1 MAKDKIF
8 GKETV
13 ASMNEVRDTA
23 SEISSILDQ
32 FDVSQ
37 LSGGMAD
44 VAQASKD
51 MAESLSE
58 SMQYSDENKNLAIE
72 QSKAA
77 LLGVKYATSQ
87 NKASK
92 VFRGIQLSM
101 VKGGD
106 EFTDGLKESVD
117 VYGDIQ
123 SAAQTVVNKIDNM
136 ESGLG
141 DLDGAFGGIGS
152 AIGSAM
158 TNPLGAM
165 IGILTASSARVDA
178 IGASFGGMGVT
189 KFKDELLEANTA
201 FMGMGLSGEDS
212 LVAVKG
218 LTSEFGVGMDE
229 AIGMASAVGD
239 LAKSTGMSVEEST
252 KLTGFF
258 QMSSGLS
265 GEAATNLL
273 KSADAL
279 AVANGVAPGAVLE
292 DIANNTETF
301 AKFGKDG
308 GKGLM
313 RAAIQAKKLG
323 ISLGTVANTADS
335 LLDFQSS
342 LNAEVEASVMLG
354 RNVNLQKARE
364 LALTGDMEG
373 LQEEILNV
381 VGSEAEFN
389 EMNVMQ
395 RKSLAQALG
404 MEVGELQKVV
414 MNQGKASD
422 LQGEMAEQ
430 ELPTPEEAMSSM
442 AESMAT
448 IQMMFTQIMDE
459 HGETFEG
466 MFTSLAEVVPGII
479 EGFGNFV
486 GFIDESIGLGNA
498 LVGVLAIMGIKSIV
512 SAVAGIYTA
521 FMQIPFGLGLPLAIA
536 ASAGLIATIA
546 SIGDLDSPAD
556 GKTMVSTK
564 EGGIFELSDNDDL
577 VAAPGAS
584 DALAAG
590 TGGGGSSVVGMSTA
604 KLEQKVTVVS
614 REIMML
620 REEMRSYFG
629 AGGSAVKGIGSR
641 VSDSLMDNA

>member
-13 ASMNEVRDTA
+13 SSMNEVRDTA
-23 SEISSILDQ
+23 SEIASILEQ

-37 LSGGMAD
+37 LSDGMQNI
-44 VAQASKD
+44 AQMSKD
-51 MAESLSE
+51 QAEHLSE
-58 SMQYSDENKNLAIE
+58 SMQYSEENKNLAVE

-77 LLGVKYATSQ
+77 LLGTKYATSQ
-87 NKASK
+87 NKIAK
-92 VFRGIQLSM
+92 AFRGLQLSM

-106 EFTDGLKESVD
+106 EFTDTLKDSVD
-117 VYGDIQ
+117 VYGDIKG
-123 SAAQTVVNKIDNM
+123 AAAEVVDKISNM
-136 ESGLG
+136 DTGLG
-141 DLDGAFGGIGS
+141 DLDGAFGGIGA
-152 AIGSAM
+152 AIGGAM
-158 TNPLGAM
+158 TNPLGAI

-178 IGASFGGMGVT
+178 IGAAFGGMGVT

-212 LVAVKG
+212 LVAVKS

-229 AIGMASAVGD
+229 AIGMSVAVGD
-239 LAKSTGMSVEEST
+239 LAKSTGMSVEESA

-265 GEAATNLL
+265 GEQAANLL

-292 DIANNTETF
+292 DIAANTETF

-308 GKGLM
+308 GEGLM

-335 LLDFQSS
+335 LLDFQNS

-354 RNVNLQKARE
+354 RQVNLQKARE

-404 MEVGELQKVV
+404 MEVSELQKVV
-414 MNQGKASD
+414 MNQGKAAD
-422 LQGEMAEQ
+422 LQGEMADQ

-448 IQMMFTQIMDE
+448 IQMMFTEIMDE
-459 HGETFEG
+459 HGETFEN
-466 MFTSLAEVVPGII
+466 MFTSIAEVVPGII
-479 EGFGNFV
+479 EGFGNFI
-486 GFIDESIGLGNA
+486 GYIDESIGLGN
-498 LVGVLAIMGIKSIV
+498 LLIGVLAAIGIKSII
-512 SAVAGIYTA
+512 VAIAQIYAA
-521 FMQIPFGLGLPLAIA
+521 FAQIPLGLGIPLAIA
-536 ASAGLIATIA
+536 AAAAFSATIA
-546 SIGDLDSPAD
+546 SIGDLDSPAK

-564 EGGIFELSDNDDL
+564 EGGLFELSPNDDL

-584 DALAAG
+584 AALA
-590 TGGGGSSVVGMSTA
+590 GGGVVGMSTGR
-604 KLEQKVTVVS
+604 LEEKVTHVS

-620 REEMRSYFG
+620 REEMKSYFG
-629 AGGSAVKGIGSR
+629 AGGSALRGIGSR
-641 VSDSLMDNA
+641 VGDSLMEKS